1 MKQLLN
7 CIFLKTTRQRGF
19 LIYGLLLLCAP
30 VYHLTDKISNDAGGP
45 VSRYLPLSIG
55 LILLVGH
62 YLYIKQKPLKYGV
75 LWRIFLYAYW
85 FAILLL
91 ILFIVYLIFISSIDI
106 VYPALAGLV
115 WAVITIPSAI
125 SIARY
130 INRYK

>member
-7 CIFLKTTRQRGF
+7 RIFLKTTRQRGF

-30 VYHLTDKISNDAGGP
+30 VYHLLDKISNDAGGP
-45 VSRYLPLSIG
+45 VSRYLPLSIA
-55 LILLVGH
+55 LILLLGH
-62 YLYIKQKPLKYGV
+62 YLYIKRKPLKCGV

-85 FAILLL
+85 LAILLL
-91 ILFIVYLIFISSIDI
+91 MLFIVYLIFISSIDI
-106 VYPALAGLV
+106 AYPALTGLV

-130 INRYK
+130 INQYK